1 MNRRPLH
8 LRFRATVA
16 IATALVAFVP
26 TTAWP
31 QAAGLDF
38 DFAYEVS
45 GDVEAAPVQVF
56 DDGRRTFFRFND
68 PPPGELL
75 VMVEAARG
83 VITVR
88 STRSGP
94 FTVVDG
100 VASRYR
106 LVVAGHRAAVTYS
119 GLEAKQA
126 VASTTPE
133 QDRLPTPVV
142 SPSAKAASDPGA
154 SGPPAA
160 AGTTWRLRRGQALHL
175 QLRDWATAA
184 GWQLEWRLGR
194 SWLVPADTEFAGT
207 FDQAVERVVLG
218 LADEGKAVRL
228 KIWEG
233 NHVAEISEYP
243 R

>member
-45 GDVEAAPVQVF
+45 GDVEAMPVQVF

-88 STRSGP
+88 SARSGP

-106 LVVAGHRAAVTYS
+106 LAVAGHRAAVTYS

-133 QDRLPTPVV
+133 PDRLPTPVAAP
-142 SPSAKAASDPGA
+142 SPK
-154 SGPPAA
+154 A